1 MNGFLI
7 IFYTSQNRRYQ
18 GQPIS
23 EWLLAVAK
31 QMNLRGATV
40 LAGMMGVDH
49 HGQMHSAH
57 FFELADQPIQIQ
69 FAVTP
74 EQATTL
80 LDYLNSQT
88 IELFYVKTPIE
99 FGFVGQTPSDSQS

>member
-7 IFYTSQNRRYQ
+7 TFYTAQNRNYQ

-40 LAGMMGVDH
+40 LAGLGGVDH
-49 HGQMHSAH
+49 HGLFHSAS
-57 FFELADQPIQIQ
+57 FFELADRPVQIQ
-69 FAVTP
+69 FAVTD
-74 EQATTL
+74 EQATEL
-80 LDYLNSQT
+80 MNYLNDKEIS
-88 IELFYVKTPIE
+88 LFYVKTPIE
-99 FGFVGQTPSDSQS
+99 FGVVGRVATDS

>member
-7 IFYTSQNRRYQ
+7 TFYTAQNRSYQ

-40 LAGMMGVDH
+40 LAGLEGFDH
-49 HGQMHSAH
+49 QGLFHSAS
-57 FFELADQPIQIQ
+57 FFELADRPVQIQ
-69 FAVTP
+69 FAVT
-74 EQATTL
+74 EQQATEL
-80 LDYLNSQT
+80 LSYLNAKEIS
-88 IELFYVKTPIE
+88 LFYVKTPIE
-99 FGFVGQTPSDSQS
+99 FGVVGQQNTDS